1 MYWTNIIVLSLPEWI
16 IICYFFFIHP
26 LDRHS
31 NRLYKRTKGKDHQSH
46 GRATAPH
53 DFWNQFFDATR
64 FFLPKFFWILY
75 LVFKLI
81 IPAQLITNGGSRY
94 YFHLFFQYC
103 RTLKEK
109 ESLCQAPF
117 PFPLAYTAW
126 QKVKAVS
133 LPFFPLQ
140 GLIPLET
147 KMNKRYT
154 KYLMRIRDTEEK
166 NYRGW
171 KIEKSLRAC
180 GEDITHTTSNS
191 NQTGPSLL
199 SSWTPVS

>member
-1 MYWTNIIVLSLPEWI
+1 MVEPQHPMTFEISSLM
-16 IICYFFFIHP
+16 
-26 LDRHS
+26 LQD
-31 NRLYKRTKGKDHQSH
+31 L
-46 GRATAPH
+46 
-53 DFWNQFFDATR
+53 
-64 FFLPKFFWILY
+64 FLPKFFWILY

-166 NYRGW
+166 TTADGKLRKASELVVRILHTLHPTLIKQALRFFPVEHLSHRHLAVLW
-171 KIEKSLRAC
+171 K
-180 GEDITHTTSNS
+180 TSS
-191 NQTGPSLL
+191 KLEES
-199 SSWTPVS
+199 